1 MIHRERG
8 ERLPHFVSRRTIRIL
23 CLYAD
28 VCGEDGTMRPLVAG
42 GVYDQPP
49 WEWAALRI
57 ARGEYGRLRSED
69 LKKREREQKNVGR
82 RR

>member
-1 MIHRERG
+1 MIHRGRT
-8 ERLPHFVSRRTIRIL
+8 ERLVHFVSTRTIRIL
-23 CLYAD
+23 GLFAD
-28 VCGEDGTMRPLVAG
+28 VCGEDGTIRPLVAG
-42 GVYDQPP
+42 GVYDQPS

-69 LKKREREQKNVGR
+69 WKKQERKRNVSR